1 MERKKESP
9 IDLVWNHVR
18 LYGRGY
24 ALASIASG
32 AAALLSAWIGPT
44 SLILLQVMAVLVG
57 SWSGGL
63 YPGFL
68 AVFICLVVDCYFF
81 FEPVGRFSIENP
93 DSSLSFVLLLIVG
106 VSIAVVNEMKKRAF
120 ATEDRRRKEL
130 QTLTSSIAD
139 AVIATNL
146 EGRIVAM
153 NPVAEDLTGW
163 SQRDAFGRALGEVF
177 QGRNL
182 DDPLEANAL
191 TAEATLTNDGFG
203 QIKPMLLIS
212 RSGHEV
218 PVETN
223 SAPIKDNGGLV
234 TGAVFIFRNIS
245 ERLKAERQ
253 QRTNEER
260 FRALIKATAEVVWTT
275 SSTGQVVNDSPTWR
289 AFTGQT
295 LEEFHGSGW
304 VNALHADDRERT
316 RLAWEQ
322 ATKNRS
328 LFEMEYRLQSAQG
341 GYRWT
346 KVRGVPVLNDH
357 GEVLE
362 WVGMNIDITHERLAL
377 ESLKASEQRYE
388 LVAEASN
395 DAIWDWDL
403 ETGQILWNIG
413 LQRLFGYVP
422 SEIDASINWWLNHI
436 HDDDRERVRQSLEKV
451 HQNGEERWDAEYHF
465 ERADGSFA
473 YVYDRGRVVI
483 QNGKAVRM
491 VGSMLDLTEQKRTEQ
506 AMAERSRL
514 ADLRADVSECLSSTD
529 SLEETL
535 QTCVRSILERLLACS
550 VRIWLRNEETGEL
563 ELTTVNDDIEAGI
576 SDLPLM
582 THDRLPVQKIVDE
595 GVPFS
600 SNDVCTD
607 LKIVDENDCRPVRAF
622 AGYPLIIEGHSMG
635 VIGVFTSGV
644 ISPATLK
651 DLAPLADTIAQ
662 YIQRKRGEDTL
673 QEREQ
678 QYRGIFEASNDAILI
693 FDQEGQIVEANP
705 FACQMHGY
713 EYREFIGKSA
723 ADIIDK
729 QSELELARFFE
740 RVKSGTPF
748 FDQGIH
754 VRQDGSPIHVE
765 IQGSGLQYRGKP
777 HLLTVVRDV
786 TERRQAERQFLEL
799 TQESERQRRL
809 YDTILS
815 NALDQVYVFD
825 LDHRFSYANQALL
838 NMWGKS
844 WEEAIGK
851 NCRELGYPDWQ
862 VRKHSEELN
871 QVILTKQP
879 IRGEAPVTGTN
890 GRRIYD
896 YIFYPV
902 LGLDGE
908 VEAIAGTSRDVTDRK
923 ITENNLRQSEARFRQ
938 LADAMPQIVWTA
950 TPNGYIDY
958 YNDRWYEFTGLD
970 RNQHGEDSWNR
981 IMHSEDVAHWKEV
994 WNRSVD
1000 EGTAFDIEFRLYNR
1014 RTRSFEWYLGRAIP
1028 AQDEDGDVVRWFGT
1042 FTDINRQ
1049 KRNEQISDFLAEASS
1064 SLVDYFSDES
1074 TMQEVARIAVPD
1086 FADWCSIDM
1095 LEQDGRGRRVAL
1107 VHAEPDDNDLQMQL
1121 TELYP
1126 PEFDANS
1133 ILYKTLKTSGAHLA
1147 DQIHGDEPVSRLIQG
1162 DGWRKTQPQLIR
1174 SVLCVPLISRNRML
1188 GAISFGMARSG
1199 RYFDTED
1206 LQAAED
1212 VASRFTV
1219 AMENTL
1225 LYDQLRATDR
1235 RKDEFLA
1242 MLAHEL
1248 RNPLAPIRS
1257 GLDLLTLESKEDQ
1270 PVLLV
1275 MKEQVEHLVRLVDDL
1290 LDVSRIMR
1298 GKIDLRK
1305 KTTELKEIVER
1316 AVEAVRW
1323 TFDEKQ
1329 QTLTISV
1336 PEESL
1341 PVFVDPVR
1349 LVQVVSNLLNN
1360 ASKYT
1365 DPGGTID
1372 LKVEKAEDEVRVR
1385 VLDNGIG
1392 IEPELL
1398 PNVFD
1403 LFTQSSRALDRAQG
1417 GLGIGLTLVQNL
1429 VEMHRGSVSVFS
1441 DGPGLGSEFLFQ
1453 LPLSKRRPATSSTVE
1468 SADSDT
1474 GYRILVVDDNLGAA
1488 KLLTMLL
1495 GKLGPHVIEMAHD
1508 GRSALEK
1515 LDDFS
1520 PQMILLDIG
1529 LPEMDGYEVAMRIR
1543 SKPEFQETLL
1553 VALTGYG
1560 REEDRKRSKEAGFDE
1575 HLVKPPALDALKQL
1589 FHHSRLQT
1597 GQTDSETNAASESTE
1612 AAPSPGDEPSNENS
1626 DQE

>member
-9 IDLVWNHVR
+9 IDLVWNHFR

-24 ALASIASG
+24 LLASTASG
-32 AAALLSAWIGPT
+32 VAALLSAWIGPT

-68 AVFICLVVDCYFF
+68 AVAICLLVDCFFF
-81 FEPVGRFSIENP
+81 FEPLGRLTIDNP
-93 DSSLSFVLLLIVG
+93 DASLSVVLLLIVG

-139 AVIATNL
+139 GVIATNL
-146 EGRIVAM
+146 DGRIVAM
-153 NPVAEDLTGW
+153 NPVAEELTEW
-163 SQRDAFGRALGEVF
+163 SQQDSLGRPLDEVF
-177 QGRNL
+177 SGRSL
-182 DDPLEANAL
+182 TEPDSTTSI
-191 TAEATLTNDGFG
+191 TAEATSSNDGFG
-203 QIKPMLLIS
+203 QIKPMTLIG
-212 RSGHEV
+212 RSGREI
-218 PVETN
+218 PVEAN
-223 SAPIKDNGGLV
+223 SAPIRDSTGLV

-253 QRTNEER
+253 QKANEER

-275 SSTGQVVNDSPTWR
+275 DANGKIVTDSPTWR
-289 AFTGQT
+289 EFTGQS
-295 LEEFHGSGW
+295 LESWKGDGW
-304 VNALHADDRERT
+304 LDAIHPDDRERSMQ
-316 RLAWEQ
+316 AWKE
-322 ATKNRS
+322 AIANKS
-328 LFEMEYRLQSAQG
+328 LYQIEYRLQSING

-346 KVRGVPVLNDH
+346 KARGVPVINEQ
-357 GEVLE
+357 GEIHE
-362 WVGMNIDITHERLAL
+362 WVGMNSDITHEKLVL

-403 ETGQILWNIG
+403 ETDQILWNVG
-413 LQRLFGYVP
+413 LQRLFGYRP
-422 SEIDASINWWLNHI
+422 EDIDSHFSWWLYRI
-436 HDDDRERVRQSLEKV
+436 HPDDQERIESSLTEV
-451 HQNGEERWDAEYHF
+451 HQSGGERWETEYRF
-465 ERADGSFA
+465 RRADDSYA
-473 YVYDRGRVVI
+473 YVYDRGRVVRKEGTSI
-483 QNGKAVRM
+483 RM

-535 QTCVRSILERLLACS
+535 QTCVRAILEHLLACS
-550 VRIWLRNEETGEL
+550 VRIWLRNRQSGEL
-563 ELTTVNDDIEAGI
+563 ELTTVDDDIEAGV

-582 THDRLPVQKIVDE
+582 SHDRLPVNKIADE
-595 GVPFS
+595 GISFT

-607 LKIVDENDCRPVRAF
+607 LQIVDENECHPVRAF
-622 AGYPLIIEGHSMG
+622 AGYPLIIEGKSVG
-635 VIGVFTSGV
+635 VIGVFTSDV

-693 FDQEGQIVEANP
+693 YDQEGNIVEANP

-713 EYREFIGKSA
+713 EYGEFVGMSGTE
-723 ADIIDK
+723 IIEGQGTPTFNK
-729 QSELELARFFE
+729 FFE

-754 VRQDGSPIHVE
+754 VRKDGSPIHVE
-765 IQGSGLQYRGKP
+765 VQGSGLQYRGKP

-786 TERRQAERQFLEL
+786 TERRQAEKQFLEL

-815 NALDQVYVFD
+815 NSLDQVYVFD
-825 LDHRFSYANQALL
+825 LDHRFTYANQALL
-838 NMWGKS
+838 STWGKS
-844 WEEAIGK
+844 WEQAIGK
-851 NCRELGYPDWQ
+851 NCRELGYPDWH
-862 VRKHSEELN
+862 VRKHTAELN
-871 QVILTKQP
+871 QVIDTKQP
-879 IRGEAPVTGTN
+879 IRGEVPLTGTS
-890 GRRIYD
+890 GRRIFD

-908 VEAIAGTSRDVTDRK
+908 VEAVAGTSRDVTDRK
-923 ITENNLRQSEARFRQ
+923 ITENNLRQSESRFRQ

-958 YNDRWYEFTGLD
+958 YNDRWYEFTGLE
-970 RNQHGEDSWNR
+970 RNQHGEDSWNQ
-981 IMHSEDVAHWKEV
+981 IVHTEDVTHWKEV

-1028 AQDEDGDVVRWFGT
+1028 AKDEDGDVVRWFGT

-1064 SLVDYFSDES
+1064 RLVDYFSDES
-1074 TMQEVARIAVPD
+1074 TMQEVASIAVPD
-1086 FADWCSIDM
+1086 FADWCAIDM
-1095 LEQDGRGRRVAL
+1095 LEPDGQGRRVAL
-1107 VHAEPDDNDLQMQL
+1107 VHSEPDDDELQNSL
-1121 TELYP
+1121 AELYP
-1126 PEFDANS
+1126 CQFDANS
-1133 ILYKTLKTSGAHLA
+1133 ILYKTLKTGGAHLEEQLNDDA
-1147 DQIHGDEPVSRLIQG
+1147 PVSTLVAG
-1162 DGWRKTQPQLIR
+1162 DHWKSLQPKLIR
-1174 SVLCVPLISRNRML
+1174 SVLCVPLISRSRML
-1188 GAISFGMARSG
+1188 GAISFGMAKSG
-1199 RYFDTED
+1199 RYFDSED

-1257 GLDLLTLESKEDQ
+1257 GLDLLTLEAQDDQ

-1305 KTTELKEIVER
+1305 KTTELKEIIDR

-1323 TFDEKQ
+1323 TFNEKQ
-1329 QTLTISV
+1329 QTLSTDV
-1336 PEESL
+1336 PDQSL

-1365 DPGGTID
+1365 DPGGNIE
-1372 LKVEKAEDEVRVR
+1372 LKVESAGEEVRVR
-1385 VLDNGIG
+1385 VIDNGIG

-1417 GLGIGLTLVQNL
+1417 GLGIGLTLVRNL
-1429 VEMHRGSVSVFS
+1429 VEMHRGSVTVFS
-1441 DGPGLGSEFLFQ
+1441 DGPGSGSEFLFQ
-1453 LPLSKRRPATSSTVE
+1453 LPLSKRRPASSVT
-1468 SADSDT
+1468 DSPLDSGI

-1495 GKLGPHVIEMAHD
+1495 GKLGPHIIEMAHD
-1508 GRSALEK
+1508 GPSALEK
-1515 LDDFS
+1515 LEEFS

-1529 LPEMDGYEVAMRIR
+1529 LPEMDGYEVAVRIR
-1543 SKPEFQETLL
+1543 KQPQFAETLL

-1560 REEDRKRSKEAGFDE
+1560 REEDRQRSKEAGFDE

-1589 FHHSRLQT
+1589 FHHARL
-1597 GQTDSETNAASESTE
+1597 A
-1612 AAPSPGDEPSNENS
+1612 
-1626 DQE
+1626 